1 MSNTDAD
8 TDTES
13 LVRRVPLFAE
23 LDEGELRFVLRA
35 ARRLTF
41 AAGARLVRQG
51 QAADTALIMEHG
63 RARVISVL
71 PGGGETVVGELG
83 PGSVLGEMALL
94 DSGVRS
100 ASVVASEPTA
110 CLSMERDAFRLLIA
124 QGNRAVLAINHR
136 ITLGLCQ
143 RLRMLN
149 GRILAHGVGD
159 ALVSPGVAP
168 AFMATAGVSH
178 RGERQ
183 PCGFDYRKFLRLLP
197 ASRQFDENELDELVQ
212 VSAAFDLPRG
222 ALLFEAGAASEACYV
237 VVRGALE
244 ISRAHAGEHRR
255 IGILGPGRLC
265 GILGLIEDQPHSMTA
280 TAREAVTLLSIPRA
294 AFLRY
299 TNAEARG
306 AWKFQQAI
314 NQELLQSLAR
324 TNNHLTRLISQ
335 ARIRESAHEV
345 HELLHALA
353 EQECRAG
360 AD

>member
-1 MSNTDAD
+1 MDD
-8 TDTES
+8 TKALAE
-13 LVRRVPLFAE
+13 RVPLFAD

-41 AAGARLVRQG
+41 DAGARLVRQG

-94 DSGVRS
+94 DAGVRS

-110 CLSMERDAFRLLIA
+110 CLSMERDAFRMLIA
-124 QGNRAVLAINHR
+124 QGNRAVLAINYR
-136 ITLGLCQ
+136 ITLALCQ
-143 RLRMLN
+143 RLRVLN
-149 GRILAHGVGD
+149 GRILAHGAGD
-159 ALVSPGVAP
+159 ALVATGAAR
-168 AFMATAGVSH
+168 AFIAREDTNPESL
-178 RGERQ
+178 RQ
-183 PCGFDYRKFLRLLP
+183 PCGFDFRAFLPLLSSLR
-197 ASRQFDENELDELVQ
+197 AFDDDELDELVKVSQ
-212 VSAAFDLPRG
+212 VFDVPRG
-222 ALLFEAGAASEACYV
+222 ALLFVAGAASEACYV

-244 ISRAHAGEHRR
+244 ISREHSGEQRR

-265 GILGLIEDQPHSMTA
+265 GILGLIENQPHSMSA
-280 TAREAVTLLSIPRA
+280 TVREHSTLLAIPRA
-294 AFLRY
+294 VFLRY
-299 TNAEARG
+299 TSAEARG
-306 AWKFQQAI
+306 AWKFQQAV

-335 ARIRESAHEV
+335 ARIRNRAQEAHE
-345 HELLHALA
+345 LQQALA

-360 AD
+360 VGE